1 MKFQKLP
8 PCSAE
13 ADIHPTGPFS
23 NHCSLPLIFIFV
35 AFLPVFFIGIVDLG
49 WCSPY
54 TRLYRENEL
63 TGGRGASLLPSLL
76 LLLETEAGPA
86 AQFSLFLGK
95 VISTGGASPG
105 LQDVVYL
112 KKNWE
117 KLALIMNWLKRFVW
131 CIHLHFKHCTTVL
144 WQNYWAT
151 PFFFTSS
158 FQGSRLSAVSFFL
171 SFFNN
176 WSSVLAEG
184 VSNSGD

>member
-63 TGGRGASLLPSLL
+63 TGGRGARLLPSLL

-144 WQNYWAT
+144 WKIIE
-151 PFFFTSS
+151 PPLFSLHL
-158 FQGSRLSAVSFFL
+158 LSKDPDFLLFLSFFL
-171 SFFNN
+171 S
-176 WSSVLAEG
+176 LITG
-184 VSNSGD
+184 LQY

>member
-1 MKFQKLP
+1 MWNLYFHIVLNLLDEEGKSYNTV
-8 PCSAE
+8 CSFDFFWCTYILQDHFLTIAL
-13 ADIHPTGPFS
+13 
-23 NHCSLPLIFIFV
+23 LPLIFIFV

-63 TGGRGASLLPSLL
+63 TGGRGARLLPSLL

-112 KKNWE
+112 KKIGKNW
-117 KLALIMNWLKRFVW
+117 
-131 CIHLHFKHCTTVL
+131 H
-144 WQNYWAT
+144 
-151 PFFFTSS
+151 
-158 FQGSRLSAVSFFL
+158 
-171 SFFNN
+171 
-176 WSSVLAEG
+176 
-184 VSNSGD
+184 